1 MGASVRVGMI
11 AAAAIAC
18 PGLANGKT
26 WLVHDQTAYAKAAR
40 QLSPGDT
47 IVLGDGI
54 WRDATLKLVG
64 EGTAT
69 RPITLTAEHP
79 GKVILSGRS
88 NLKLAGSY
96 LVVSNLVFRD
106 GYTPDD
112 DVISFRTDS
121 RHWADH
127 SRVTGMVI
135 DRFNQ
140 PDRRK
145 EDHWV
150 SIYGADNRVDH
161 SQFEGKGN
169 DGATMVVIR
178 DHPYPLDNRARID
191 HNYFGPRPP
200 LGGNGGETLRIGT
213 STESGSDSHTIV
225 EDNLFDRCD
234 GEVEIIS
241 VKSGANVIRNNLFVD
256 SQGTLTLRH
265 GNGNTVERNVFF
277 GHGIP
282 HTGGIRVINE
292 RQTVRDNYLE
302 GLAGED
308 FRSAIT
314 VMNGVPNSPINR
326 YLPVKNALIANNS
339 VIDPAE
345 INLGGGADAER
356 SAPPESTRFVDDLI
370 VKDKGADP
378 IHIGASIAGISF
390 ENVVQAPA
398 GKPAAPGIDRRAVTL
413 ARAANGLLY
422 PTDPALA
429 GVGAP
434 RDLKPVTRAEVGVQW
449 YLKGGSVPVALGSG
463 KTHKVTPAQPLADA
477 VAAARGGD
485 VLQLAAGRYRVAAP
499 IVVDRPLTLT
509 AAVGG
514 NPAIAFSG
522 PTLFRIESGG
532 SLALR
537 GLAITGADAPRRPGN
552 AVIRTSAAP
561 MTGAYALT
569 IEDCAFTD
577 MAGAPGFDVVRTTSD
592 AFAQDIAV
600 KRSRFDAVSGTV
612 VAGAEKPN
620 EKGFYTI
627 RNVTIADSAFRGVG
641 RIAILS
647 RGGKDES
654 SLGPRFAMTGSTV
667 EASGRDG
674 GSIVLWGVQAT
685 RIADNRFRASGGIR
699 ETHTVGT
706 PHTAITDNLFDATP
720 APVIDE
726 LYYKG
731 PPRAVVAD
739 NLVRGA

>member
-1 MGASVRVGMI
+1 MSRLVCNAMLSISLASLAT
-11 AAAAIAC
+11 AAPAR
-18 PGLANGKT
+18 N
-26 WLVHDQTAYAKAAR
+26 WLVHDIAELNAAR
-40 QLSPGDT
+40 PAAGDT
-47 IVLGDGI
+47 IVLADGT

-64 EGTAT
+64 EGTAAK
-69 RPITLTAEHP
+69 PITLTAEHP
-79 GKVILSGRS
+79 DKVILTGRS

-96 LVVSNLVFRD
+96 LIASNLVFRD

-112 DVISFRTDS
+112 VVVSFRTDS
-121 RHWADH
+121 RHWANH
-127 SRVTGMVI
+127 SRITGIVI
-135 DRFNQ
+135 DRFTQ

-150 SIYGADNRVDH
+150 ALYGADNRVDH

-178 DHPYPLDNRARID
+178 DKPYPLDNRARID

-213 STESGSDSHTIV
+213 STESGSDSHSVV

-292 RQTVRDNYLE
+292 RQTVRGNYLE
-302 GLAGED
+302 GLVGED

-326 YLPVKNALIANNS
+326 YLPVKHALIANNS

-356 SAPPESTRFVDDLI
+356 SVPPESTRFVDDLI
-370 VKDKGADP
+370 VNAKGADP
-378 IHIGASIAGISF
+378 IHIGASIAGITF
-390 ENVVQAPA
+390 ENVVQSPA
-398 GKPAAPGIDRRAVTL
+398 GKPAAPGIERRPVTL
-413 ARAANGLLY
+413 ARADNGLLY

-429 GVGAP
+429 KVGAP
-434 RDLKPVTRAEVGVQW
+434 RDLKPVTRDEVGVPW
-449 YLKGGSVPVALGSG
+449 YPKGGSVPVALGSG
-463 KTHKVTPAQPLADA
+463 TTHKVTPAQPLADA
-477 VAAARGGD
+477 VAAARSGD

-514 NPAIAFSG
+514 NPTIAFSG
-522 PTLFRIESGG
+522 ATLFRIENGG
-532 SLALR
+532 SLALK
-537 GLAITGADAPRRPGN
+537 GLAITGAEAPRRPGN

-569 IEDCAFTD
+569 IQDCTFTD
-577 MAGAPGFDVVRTTSD
+577 MAGAPGFDIVRTTLNT
-592 AFAQDIAV
+592 FARAIAITG
-600 KRSRFDAVSGTV
+600 SRFDAISGTV
-612 VAGAEKPN
+612 VAGN
-620 EKGFYTI
+620 ERPDDKGFYTV
-627 RNVTIADSAFRGVG
+627 RDVTIADSAFRRVG

-654 SLGPRFAMTGSTV
+654 SLGPRFAMTGSTI
-667 EASGRDG
+667 EDSGREG
-674 GSIVLWGVQAT
+674 GAIVLWGVQAT
-685 RIADNRFRASGGIR
+685 RIADNRFHASGGIR
-699 ETHTVGT
+699 ETHTVGS
-706 PHTAITDNLFDATP
+706 PHTTIARNLFDATP
-720 APVIDE
+720 APLIDE

>member
-1 MGASVRVGMI
+1 MLVSLAGPAS
-11 AAAAIAC
+11 A
-18 PGLANGKT
+18 KT
-26 WLVHDQTAYAKAAR
+26 WLVHDNAAYVSASR
-40 QLSPGDT
+40 QLKADDT
-47 IVLGDGI
+47 IALADGE
-54 WRDATLKLVG
+54 WRDVTIQLVG
-64 EGTAT
+64 RGTADK
-69 RPITLTAEHP
+69 PITLTAEHP
-79 GKVILSGRS
+79 GKVILTGRS

-112 DVISFRTDS
+112 DVVSFRTDTH
-121 RHWADH
+121 HWADH
-127 SRVTGMVI
+127 SRITGIVI

-140 PDRRK
+140 PDRHK

-169 DGATMVVIR
+169 DGATLVVIR
-178 DHPYPLDNRARID
+178 DKPYPLDNRARID

-200 LGGNGGETLRIGT
+200 LGSNGGETIRIGT
-213 STESGSDSHTIV
+213 STESGSDSHSIV

-241 VKSGANVIRNNLFVD
+241 VKSGANVIRDNLFVD

-277 GHGIP
+277 GHDIP

-356 SAPPESTRFVDDLI
+356 SAPPESTRFVADLI

-378 IHIGASIAGISF
+378 IHVGASIAGISF
-390 ENVVQAPA
+390 DRVVQSPA
-398 GKPAAPGIDRRAVTL
+398 GKPAAAGIERRAVAL
-413 ARAANGLLY
+413 ARGANGLLY
-422 PTDPALA
+422 PADPALA
-429 GVGAP
+429 KVGAP
-434 RDLKPVTRAEVGVQW
+434 RDLKPVTRDEVGVPW
-449 YLKGGSVPVALGSG
+449 YPKGASVPVAFGSG
-463 KTHKVTPAQPLADA
+463 AIRKVPPARSLGDA
-477 VAAARGGD
+477 VAAARSGD
-485 VLQLAAGRYRVAAP
+485 VLQLAAGRYHVAAP
-499 IVVDRPLTLT
+499 IVVDRTLTLT
-509 AAVGG
+509 AAVDG
-514 NPAIAFSG
+514 NATLAFSG
-522 PTLFRIESGG
+522 ATLFRIENGG
-532 SLALR
+532 KLTLK
-537 GLAITGADAPRRPGN
+537 GLAITGAEAPRQPGN
-552 AVIRTSAAP
+552 AVIRSSSAP

-569 IEDCAFTD
+569 IDDCSFAD
-577 MAGAPGFDVVRTTSD
+577 MTGAPGFDVVRTT
-592 AFAQDIAV
+592 ANTFAGTIAI
-600 KRSRFDAVSGTV
+600 KDSHFDGVSGTV
-612 VAGAEKPN
+612 LAGNEKPDEN
-620 EKGFYTI
+620 EKPDDDGFYMVGDATI
-627 RNVTIADSAFRGVG
+627 TGSSFRDVG
-641 RIAILS
+641 RIAVLS

-667 EASGRDG
+667 ADSGRAG

-685 RIADNRFRASGGIR
+685 HIADNSFRASGGIR

-706 PHTAITDNLFDATP
+706 PHTVITRNIFDDTP

-731 PPRAVVAD
+731 PPRTVVTD
-739 NLVRGA
+739 NLVKGA

>member
-1 MGASVRVGMI
+1 MSRLAYYALPVALASLAT
-11 AAAAIAC
+11 AASA
-18 PGLANGKT
+18 KT
-26 WLVHDQTAYAKAAR
+26 WLVHDIA
-40 QLSPGDT
+40 QLNAVRPVAGDT
-47 IVLGDGI
+47 IVLADGE
-54 WRDATLKLVG
+54 WRDATIKLVG
-64 EGTAT
+64 EGSAAK
-69 RPITLTAEHP
+69 PITLTAEHP
-79 GKVILSGRS
+79 GKVILTGRS
-88 NLKLAGSY
+88 NLKLAGNH
-96 LVVSNLVFRD
+96 LVASNLVFRD

-112 DVISFRTDS
+112 VVVSFRTDS
-121 RHWADH
+121 RHWANH
-127 SRVTGMVI
+127 SRVTGIVI

-169 DGATMVVIR
+169 DGATLVVIR
-178 DHPYPLDNRARID
+178 DKPYPLDNRARID

-200 LGGNGGETLRIGT
+200 LGGNGGETIRIGT
-213 STESGSDSHTIV
+213 STESGSDSHSIV

-265 GNGNTVERNVFF
+265 GNGNIVERNVFF

-282 HTGGIRVINE
+282 HTGGIRIINE

-326 YLPVKNALIANNS
+326 YLPVRNALIANNS
-339 VIDPAE
+339 AINPAE

-356 SAPPESTRFVDDLI
+356 SVPPESTRFVNDLI
-370 VKDKGADP
+370 VNAGSGDP
-378 IHIGASIAGISF
+378 IHIGSSIAGISF
-390 ENVVQAPA
+390 ENVIQAPA
-398 GKPAAPGIDRRAVTL
+398 GKPAAPGIKRRAVTL

-429 GVGAP
+429 KVGAP
-434 RDLKPVTRAEVGVQW
+434 RDLKPVTRADVGVPW
-449 YLKGGSVPVALGSG
+449 YPKGGSVPVAFDSG
-463 KTHKVTPAQPLADA
+463 TTRKITPAQPLADA
-477 VAAARGGD
+477 VAAARSGD
-485 VLQLAAGRYRVAAP
+485 VLELAAGRYRVAAP

-522 PTLFRIESGG
+522 PALFRIENGG
-532 SLALR
+532 SLALK
-537 GLAITGADAPRRPGN
+537 GLTITGAEAPHRAGN

-561 MTGAYALT
+561 MTGAYVLT
-569 IEDCAFTD
+569 IEDSTFTD
-577 MAGAPGFDVVRTTSD
+577 MAGAPGFDVIRTTPD
-592 AFAQDIAV
+592 TFARAITITG
-600 KRSRFDAVSGTV
+600 SRFADVSGTV
-612 VAGAEKPN
+612 VAGNGKPDD
-620 EKGFYTI
+620 KGFYAA
-627 RNVTIADSAFRGVG
+627 RDVTIADSAFRNVG
-641 RIAILS
+641 RIAVLS

-667 EASGRDG
+667 EDSGRDG
-674 GSIVLWGVQAT
+674 GAIMLWGVQAT
-685 RIADNRFRASGGIR
+685 RIADNRFRASGGIH

-706 PHTAITDNLFDATP
+706 PHTMIVHNVFDATP

-731 PPRAVVAD
+731 PPRAVIAD
-739 NLVRGA
+739 NLVEGA

>member
-1 MGASVRVGMI
+1 MSRYLMLAL
-11 AAAAIAC
+11 
-18 PGLANGKT
+18 GLTMLPSSLQART
-26 WLVHDQTAYAKAAR
+26 WLVHDRAEYDAAR
-40 QLSPGDT
+40 AAVTAGDT
-47 IVLGDGI
+47 IVLSDGV
-54 WRDATLKLVG
+54 WRDMPLVLAAN
-64 EGTAT
+64 GTAD
-69 RPITLTAEHP
+69 RPVTLTAEHP

-88 NLKLAGSY
+88 RLAISGRY
-96 LVVSNLVFRD
+96 ITVSNLVFRD
-106 GYTPDD
+106 GYTPTDE
-112 DVISFRTDS
+112 VVSFRTDS

-127 SRVTGMVI
+127 SRLTGIVI
-135 DRFNQ
+135 DRYNQ

-145 EDHWV
+145 EDHWIA
-150 SIYGADNRVDH
+150 IYGTGNRVDH

-169 DGATMVVIR
+169 EGATLVVIR
-178 DHPYPLDNRARID
+178 DKPYPLDNRARID

-200 LGGNGGETLRIGT
+200 LGGNGGETIRIGT
-213 STESGSDSHTIV
+213 STESQSDSHTVV
-225 EDNLFDRCD
+225 ESNIFDRCD

-241 VKSGANVIRNNLFVD
+241 VKSGANLVRNNLFVD

-277 GHGIP
+277 GHDIP

-326 YLPVKNALIANNS
+326 YLPVRDALIAHNS

-356 SAPPESTRFVDDLI
+356 SVAPESTRFVADLI
-370 VKDKGADP
+370 VKAKGADP
-378 IHIGASIAGISF
+378 IHIGASIAGVTF
-390 ENVVQAPA
+390 EHVVQAPP
-398 GKPAAPGIDRRAVTL
+398 GTPAAPGIERRTVTL

-429 GVGAP
+429 GIGAP
-434 RDLKPVTRAEVGVQW
+434 RDLKPVTRDEVGVPW
-449 YLKGGSVPVALGSG
+449 YPKGGSAPVAFDSG
-463 KTHKVTPAQPLADA
+463 AIHKVTPAVPLADA
-477 VAAARGGD
+477 VAAARSGD

-499 IVVDRPLTLT
+499 IVVDRTLTLT

-514 NPAIAFSG
+514 NPAIAFAG
-522 PTLFRIESGG
+522 ATLFRIENGG
-532 SLALR
+532 NLKLK
-537 GLAITGADAPRRPGN
+537 GLAITGADAPRQAGD

-561 MTGAYALT
+561 MAGAYALT
-569 IEDCAFTD
+569 IEDCAFTGLD
-577 MAGAPGFDVVRTTSD
+577 GAPDFDVVRTTP
-592 AFAQDIAV
+592 ATLARAITIAG
-600 KRSRFDAVSGTV
+600 SRFDGVSGTV
-612 VAGAEKPN
+612 VAGYEKPDKN
-620 EKGFYTI
+620 GYYAAEQ
-627 RNVTIADSAFRGVG
+627 VTIADSAFHRVG
-641 RIAILS
+641 RIAALS

-654 SLGPRFAMTGSTV
+654 SLGPRFALTGSTV
-667 EASGRDG
+667 EDSGRDG
-674 GSIVLWGVQAT
+674 PVIALWGVQDARVSDT
-685 RIADNRFRASGGIR
+685 SFRASGGIR
-699 ETHTVGT
+699 VMHTVGFPRT
-706 PHTAITDNLFDATP
+706 RIEHDTFAATP

-739 NLVRGA
+739 NIVRGA